1 MEGGGGPR
9 CSRFIPFRKRQRPPP
24 PKRTLHALRGLSC
37 LGLELEAV
45 AAAGDVK
52 ALNEAMDKRL
62 IQQNTQQRRT
72 RPSAVPVN

>member
-1 MEGGGGPR
+1 VKEAADR
-9 CSRFIPFRKRQRPPP
+9 AVPFHTVSETARPPP

-52 ALNEAMDKRL
+52 ALNEAMDERL

-72 RPSAVPVN
+72 PTFCGAR